1 MSELAVS
8 VLAGVAFGLAL
19 AAPPGPMNAIIAE
32 ESVLRGWSSGF
43 SAGLGAMTAD
53 VLFCALAFVGVVAV
67 VEHAPTLRAGMITV
81 GGLMMCYFAY
91 GAAREALAG
100 AGALGAGANAGAAD
114 GGSHGFRKTFVLSLT
129 NPYQIVFW
137 LTVGVRLLQPEPL
150 DVFAHLP
157 YAGEAL
163 AGTLVVSTGSPAL
176 LVGFFAGI
184 ALWITA
190 FPATLV
196 AVGRRI
202 DRFAP
207 AVVWASALVLAG
219 FGAVFLADGIGTLR

>member
-8 VLAGVAFGLAL
+8 ALVGVAFGLTL

-32 ESVLRGWSSGF
+32 ESIVRGWVSGF

-53 VLFCALAFVGVVAV
+53 VLFCALAFLGVVAV
-67 VEHAPTLRAGMITV
+67 VEHVPTVQAGMVTV
-81 GGLMMCYFAY
+81 GGLLMCYFAY
-91 GAAREALAG
+91 GTAREAVAG
-100 AGALGAGANAGAAD
+100 AGALEAGVGKVD
-114 GGSHGFRKTFVLSLT
+114 SESHGFRKTFVLSLT

-150 DVFAHLP
+150 DVFAHVP

-163 AGTLVVSTGSPAL
+163 SGTLVIATGSPAL

-184 ALWITA
+184 ALWISA
-190 FPATLV
+190 FPATLI
-196 AVGRRI
+196 AVGRRV

-219 FGAVFLADGIGTLR
+219 FGVLFLADGIGALL